1 VARTRRILRW
11 LAISAGGLVAL
22 LLVSLAGL
30 YGAAQSERGR
40 AWIARNLEAAVTEP
54 GGLELRIGRLDGRLP
69 HEIRLTGIEL
79 ADPAGVWLTVDS
91 LALDWRPL
99 ALFSRTLEISA
110 LQAGQVRIERL
121 PETPDTADDAGAGG
135 LPELPFRVVVE
146 RLVIGQVSLG
156 EEVLG
161 VAAAFGV
168 QGEAATRDTDT
179 LRAALT
185 LERSDGVAGRV
196 AAEARYRLKDR
207 HLALDIEV
215 VEPAGGLIARALEIP
230 DLPALEAA
238 LHGAGSLDDWAGR
251 LELSLRELASLTA
264 EISLAGRDPLTFALV
279 GQGTAERPVAELPW
293 RLLDGP
299 LDFRLEGAW
308 HSAGTLR
315 LDQARFE
322 TAAARLELT
331 GSLDSAAEQVDVKAR
346 AELKDDTLL
355 ADVVG
360 AVMAR
365 GLVLDLTAK
374 GALLQPELS
383 AEVALEALVM
393 PELEAVGARAT
404 ASFRPAAPLDRGPP
418 RGKIEAAGNFQSLNI
433 VALSDLGPLI
443 GEAPAW
449 RLEGDLDLERN
460 RLDARTLGLAGA
472 QLTVSGGGALSFD
485 DGKADMDLEVAAADL
500 SGLSSLIGFGIGGR
514 ARLAGPLTLE
524 NFGESLSAALTG
536 ELLELTVEE
545 PVIAALLAGRSKIA
559 AGLSVT
565 PDGSLTVRDI
575 ALDTARGA
583 HLTGA
588 LSMPAD
594 FETLTAEY
602 RLELDDSAALSEVLA
617 LDLAGAVLVEG
628 TAKGKIDD
636 PHLAGRLTIPRARLE
651 GFAFGA
657 LELDYSAADLAG
669 EPRGHL
675 AAAGESQLG
684 KFDAETDYRLDATQ
698 FTLTALRATAQGLS
712 VQGQA
717 SIPLDGAPVTAQL
730 DGRSADLAPW
740 IRLAGLEGGGA
751 AEAKVTLFAEGAR
764 QAAAATAKA
773 TGLTLNLGGGQTLL
787 LATLDA
793 KAELR
798 DLPAQSGG
806 ELTLAATG
814 LRLDALELDR
824 LTFAGKG
831 ALDDAALDLNAAG
844 RFHGDLNIASSGR
857 LTRKGDILAL
867 DLARLEGRVIDQEI
881 RLRAPA
887 RIERQREITRIR
899 GLALHLGE
907 ATLSADA
914 SLGGKDITLDLRTGA
929 LPVALF
935 EPVLDVRGLSGRLTS
950 RIEVR
955 GTTRDPS
962 GRLDLQVADLKVST
976 VKDVPPLQLD
986 LDGTWRAGRLAMDGS
1001 LEGMAKR
1008 AARFNADLPLRLDPA
1023 SLAPVLP
1030 QDEAIRG
1037 RVEWQGQI
1045 AEIWTLVPI
1054 TGHNLDGKGEI
1065 DLRVSGTLGR
1075 PKSSGRLSLSQGQY
1089 ESFEY
1094 GTLLHK
1100 LELELKLDGDRVTIA
1115 KLSGN
1120 DGDKGK
1126 LTGTGRLDLLPA
1138 KDFPMELQVKFDA
1151 FRMVRRDDVTASS
1164 DGTLS
1169 LKGSLARARLS
1180 GKFKTREVE
1189 IRIPDKLPPDVVDLG
1204 AIEVEKQGLPEPVRP
1219 EASEAAE
1226 AFDLRFD
1233 LLVDMPRRV
1242 FLRGRGLDS
1251 EWAGSLKLAGNLA
1264 KPILGGRLNLVRGQL
1279 SILGK
1284 VFKLSSGSVRFTD
1297 QGKID
1302 PLVDVAAVN
1311 QADDLTVTAR
1321 VSGPASNPALEISS
1335 VPELPQDEII
1345 SRVLFGKNT
1354 TQLTGIEAVQLGAA
1368 AAELSGAGGGAVGI
1382 LDLARDKLG
1391 IDVLRVESSGTDD
1404 SATPALSAGKYVT
1417 EDVFVGVK
1425 QGATAESGEV
1435 GVEVELTPNISVESG
1450 VGQTGASK
1458 VGVKFKWDY

>member
-1 VARTRRILRW
+1 MARTRRILRW

-583 HLTGA
+583 NAWLTMTLREGKNREIRKVCEA
-588 LSMPAD
+588 LGWSVN
-594 FETLTAEY
+594 
-602 RLELDDSAALSEVLA
+602 RLIRISYGPFQLGNLI
-617 LDLAGAVLVEG
+617 AGAVEEVPARVLADQ
-628 TAKGKIDD
+628 TGKDV
-636 PHLAGRLTIPRARLE
+636 R
-651 GFAFGA
+651 
-657 LELDYSAADLAG
+657 
-669 EPRGHL
+669 
-675 AAAGESQLG
+675 
-684 KFDAETDYRLDATQ
+684 
-698 FTLTALRATAQGLS
+698 
-712 VQGQA
+712 
-717 SIPLDGAPVTAQL
+717 
-730 DGRSADLAPW
+730 
-740 IRLAGLEGGGA
+740 
-751 AEAKVTLFAEGAR
+751 
-764 QAAAATAKA
+764 
-773 TGLTLNLGGGQTLL
+773 
-787 LATLDA
+787 
-793 KAELR
+793 
-798 DLPAQSGG
+798 PA
-806 ELTLAATG
+806 
-814 LRLDALELDR
+814 
-824 LTFAGKG
+824 
-831 ALDDAALDLNAAG
+831 
-844 RFHGDLNIASSGR
+844 
-857 LTRKGDILAL
+857 
-867 DLARLEGRVIDQEI
+867 
-881 RLRAPA
+881 RLRAKEPRDA
-887 RIERQREITRIR
+887 R
-899 GLALHLGE
+899 H
-907 ATLSADA
+907 
-914 SLGGKDITLDLRTGA
+914 
-929 LPVALF
+929 
-935 EPVLDVRGLSGRLTS
+935 
-950 RIEVR
+950 
-955 GTTRDPS
+955 
-962 GRLDLQVADLKVST
+962 
-976 VKDVPPLQLD
+976 
-986 LDGTWRAGRLAMDGS
+986 
-1001 LEGMAKR
+1001 
-1008 AARFNADLPLRLDPA
+1008 
-1023 SLAPVLP
+1023 
-1030 QDEAIRG
+1030 
-1037 RVEWQGQI
+1037 
-1045 AEIWTLVPI
+1045 
-1054 TGHNLDGKGEI
+1054 
-1065 DLRVSGTLGR
+1065 
-1075 PKSSGRLSLSQGQY
+1075 
-1089 ESFEY
+1089 
-1094 GTLLHK
+1094 
-1100 LELELKLDGDRVTIA
+1100 
-1115 KLSGN
+1115 
-1120 DGDKGK
+1120 
-1126 LTGTGRLDLLPA
+1126 
-1138 KDFPMELQVKFDA
+1138 
-1151 FRMVRRDDVTASS
+1151 RR
-1164 DGTLS
+1164 
-1169 LKGSLARARLS
+1169 
-1180 GKFKTREVE
+1180 
-1189 IRIPDKLPPDVVDLG
+1189 
-1204 AIEVEKQGLPEPVRP
+1204 
-1219 EASEAAE
+1219 
-1226 AFDLRFD
+1226 
-1233 LLVDMPRRV
+1233 
-1242 FLRGRGLDS
+1242 
-1251 EWAGSLKLAGNLA
+1251 
-1264 KPILGGRLNLVRGQL
+1264 
-1279 SILGK
+1279 
-1284 VFKLSSGSVRFTD
+1284 
-1297 QGKID
+1297 
-1302 PLVDVAAVN
+1302 
-1311 QADDLTVTAR
+1311 
-1321 VSGPASNPALEISS
+1321 
-1335 VPELPQDEII
+1335 
-1345 SRVLFGKNT
+1345 
-1354 TQLTGIEAVQLGAA
+1354 
-1368 AAELSGAGGGAVGI
+1368 
-1382 LDLARDKLG
+1382 
-1391 IDVLRVESSGTDD
+1391 
-1404 SATPALSAGKYVT
+1404 
-1417 EDVFVGVK
+1417 
-1425 QGATAESGEV
+1425 
-1435 GVEVELTPNISVESG
+1435 
-1450 VGQTGASK
+1450 
-1458 VGVKFKWDY
+1458 